1 LDIIASRSHEVIK
14 VYVSGPD
21 GLDLLLIGRLIAG
34 WRNGDEA
41 EVGFS
46 ARIVMQRTTK
56 GLRMKL
62 CEAWPVSHLMFSL
75 SGYKELGD
83 FAKDQTPIRSLL
95 GQSWGL
101 DID

>member
-1 LDIIASRSHEVIK
+1 MIK

-34 WRNGDEA
+34 LRNGEEA

-46 ARIVMQRTTK
+46 ARIVMLRTTK

-62 CEAWPVSHLMFSL
+62 YEAWSVSHHTFSL

-83 FAKDQTPIRSLL
+83 FAKDQTPSRSLQ
-95 GQSWGL
+95 GQS
-101 DID
+101 